1 MPGFPIGMIAL
12 LVVAVLIYLGLAQ
25 RVLDRLYLGDS
36 AALIIVAAMALGS
49 FIDIP
54 LARGRLDVSVNVGGG
69 LIPLGLAV
77 YVLARA
83 GSGKEW
89 GRALFAAGVTALAV
103 FVVNGVLGRGDPWQA
118 GRDFF
123 DPLFL
128 YPLVAGG
135 VAYLAGRSRRAA
147 FVAAVLGVLI
157 LDLIDL
163 FRLGLARMPGLVAI
177 GGAGAFDAIVLSG
190 LVAVLLAELVGEL
203 RERLQGGVAAEGR
216 PASLLRGLRRPRPRL
231 ALRKPGQGGGQE

>member
-89 GRALFAAGVTALAV
+89 DR
-103 FVVNGVLGRGDPWQA
+103 
-118 GRDFF
+118 
-123 DPLFL
+123 
-128 YPLVAGG
+128 
-135 VAYLAGRSRRAA
+135 
-147 FVAAVLGVLI
+147 
-157 LDLIDL
+157 
-163 FRLGLARMPGLVAI
+163 
-177 GGAGAFDAIVLSG
+177 
-190 LVAVLLAELVGEL
+190 
-203 RERLQGGVAAEGR
+203 
-216 PASLLRGLRRPRPRL
+216 
-231 ALRKPGQGGGQE
+231 